1 MGFDHRNSTGLGE
14 PETPLLR
21 GVDKVLC
28 PSDPG
33 EKKQSPRKRLDPTY
47 LLISESLLWRQ
58 GAAVAHCRDKDT
70 GSGSSWEYL
79 LE

>member
-1 MGFDHRNSTGLGE
+1 MGFDHRNSTGLAE

-28 PSDPG
+28 PPG
-33 EKKQSPRKRLDPTY
+33 EKKQSPWKRLDQTY
-47 LLISESLLWRQ
+47 LLISEGLLWRQ

-70 GSGSSWEYL
+70 GSGTSWEYS